1 MMLCVCMYVC
11 AYVHAYDVVIT
22 LLFMCVIFY
31 GVDVINL
38 SCDRQIRFP
47 V

>member
-22 LLFMCVIFY
+22 LLFMCIILY
-31 GVDVINL
+31 GVDVIDFP
-38 SCDRQIRFP
+38 CDRQIP
-47 V
+47 VPV